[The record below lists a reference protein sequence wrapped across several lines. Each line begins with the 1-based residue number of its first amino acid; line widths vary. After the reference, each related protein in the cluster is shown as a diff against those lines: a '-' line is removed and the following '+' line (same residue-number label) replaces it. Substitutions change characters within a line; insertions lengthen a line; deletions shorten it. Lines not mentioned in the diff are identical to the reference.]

1 MNQPRYISG
10 HAIPHYAGSRPG
22 LFSALVKSCTH
33 PTSSAYLDSVAEKL
47 LQQFKE
53 VPLVKLAKPGE
64 PAGKSNSQ
72 LQGSTIV
79 LNRAGAKSVVQMA
92 VKLGLLSE
100 NFFWSWKGHVINIV
114 CEKEKSQSGS
124 FLELDFAE
132 RIAYLK
138 YYLEAEGAMLLTLG
152 ERILENPAGITT
164 KDFFEEPIVDVAFR
178 KIDRSYLERTS
189 DLGRRTELRYKL
201 VRLEAHPLKPY
212 TRRHKI
218 LPRLIPLEDLGLLVR
233 EMTSEGETFLP
244 LKRGTKI
251 PLKTLV
257 GDLRNIETMEQR
269 FARGEYFAIIANTL
283 CDNVKILSLDEHE
296 TLLSKEVAYVYVKL
310 QDTGAAVY
318 SLDAIG
324 DVACTRLLANC
335 AILASPEQVVELLQR
350 LQKDRPYDVRFHVDR
365 QGRPAYLILSE
376 NLLKEMGSD
385 EHQ

>member
-1 MNQPRYISG
+1 MNQPRFISG

-47 LQQFKE
+47 LQQFKG
-53 VPLVKLAKPGE
+53 VPLVTLAQPGK
-64 PAGKSNSQ
+64 AGDKSSLR
-72 LQGSTIV
+72 LQGSVIK
-79 LNRAGAKSVVQMA
+79 LNPAAAKSVVQMA
-92 VKLGLLSE
+92 VKLGLLNE
-100 NFFWSWKGHVINIV
+100 NFFWSWKGHVINIM

-132 RIAYLK
+132 KIAYLK
-138 YYLEAEGAMLLTLG
+138 YYLEADGAMLLTLG
-152 ERILENPAGITT
+152 EQILENPAGIST
-164 KDFFEEPIVDVAFR
+164 KDLFEEPIVDVAFR
-178 KIDRSYLERTS
+178 KIVRSYLEKTG
-189 DLGRRTELRYKL
+189 DLGSRTELRHKL
-201 VRLEAHPLKPY
+201 VRLEAKRY
-212 TRRHKI
+212 NSNTRRHKI

-233 EMTSEGETFLP
+233 EMTSGGETFVP
-244 LKRGTKI
+244 AKRDAKI
-251 PLKTLV
+251 PLKILV
-257 GDLRNIETMEQR
+257 SGLRNIETMEQQ
-269 FARGEYFAIIANTL
+269 FMRGEYFAIIANTL
-283 CDNVKILSLDEHE
+283 CDNVKVLSLDEHE

-310 QDTGAAVY
+310 QDTGTAVY
-318 SLDAIG
+318 SLDAIA

>member
-1 MNQPRYISG
+1 MNQPRFISG

-47 LQQFKE
+47 LQQFKG
-53 VPLVKLAKPGE
+53 VPLVTLAQPGKA
-64 PAGKSNSQ
+64 AGRLNSQ
-72 LQGSTIV
+72 LQGSVIK
-79 LNRAGAKSVVQMA
+79 LNPAAAKSVVQMA
-92 VKLGLLSE
+92 VKLGLLNE
-100 NFFWSWKGHVINIV
+100 NFFWSWKGHAINII
-114 CEKEKSQSGS
+114 CEKEKIQSES

-138 YYLEAEGAMLLTLG
+138 YYLEADGAMLLTLG
-152 ERILENPAGITT
+152 EQILENPAGIST
-164 KDFFEEPIVDVAFR
+164 KDLFEKPFVDGAFPKIV
-178 KIDRSYLERTS
+178 RSYLELTG
-189 DLGRRTELRYKL
+189 DLGRRTELRHKL
-201 VRLEAHPLKPY
+201 GKYEAQSYDSY

-244 LKRGTKI
+244 LKRGAKI
-251 PLKTLV
+251 PLKILV

-283 CDNVKILSLDEHE
+283 CDNVKVLSLDEHE